1 MRSRFALWV
10 TALLCAVPAF
20 GQDRGLLKLPAF
32 AGLEEKASETVQV
45 NVDSKLLGL
54 ACRFLSSEEPDER
67 AAQKFCTSLT
77 GVYVRQFTFD
87 SDYAYPKS
95 DIDGIR
101 RQLLSPGWSQIVNA
115 RSRKENTDVTV
126 YILVD
131 GGKAKS
137 LAIIASEPREFTIVN
152 IVGNIDLDQLHD
164 LEGNFGVPKLEIETG
179 KKPAASPVPAPAPAP
194 KPAPKKN

>member
-1 MRSRFALWV
+1 LFVW
-10 TALLCAVPAF
+10 ALLGAVPAL

-32 AGLEEKASETVQV
+32 AGLEAKASESVQV
-45 NVDSKLLGL
+45 NVDSKLLGI
-54 ACRFLSSEEPDER
+54 ACSFLSNDEPDQV
-67 AAQKFCTSLT
+67 AARKFCTSLT

-87 SDYAYPKS
+87 TDYAYPQS

-101 RQLLSPGWSQIVNA
+101 HQLLSPGWSQVVGA
-115 RSRKENTDVTV
+115 RSRKENTNVDV

-152 IVGNIDLDQLHD
+152 IIGNIDLEQLHD
-164 LEGNFGVPKLEIETG
+164 LEGNFGVPKLGIETG
-179 KKPAASPVPAPAPAP
+179 KKPATAAPAAP
-194 KPAPKKN
+194 PPKKR

>member
-1 MRSRFALWV
+1 MRSRFALCV
-10 TALLCAVPAF
+10 AALLCAVPAF
-20 GQDRGLLKLPAF
+20 GQDPGLLKLPAF
-32 AGLEEKASETVQV
+32 AGLEAKASETVQV
-45 NVDSKLLGL
+45 NVDQKLLGL

-77 GVYVRQFTFD
+77 GVYVRSFTFD

-101 RQLLSPGWSQIVNA
+101 RQLLSPGWSQIVTA
-115 RSRKENTDVTV
+115 RSRKENTDVDV

-152 IVGNIDLDQLHD
+152 VIGNIDLDQLHD

-179 KKPAASPVPAPAPAP
+179 KKPAASPAPAPAPAP

>member
-152 IVGNIDLDQLHD
+152 IVGNIDLEDLHD
-164 LEGNFGVPKLEIETG
+164 LEGRFGVPDLDIETG
-179 KKPAASPVPAPAPAP
+179 KE
-194 KPAPKKN
+194 APKKESPKKETAKKP

>member
-1 MRSRFALWV
+1 MKLRLALCAA
-10 TALLCAVPAF
+10 ALLCAVPAL

-32 AGLEEKASETVQV
+32 AGLEAKASESVQV

-54 ACRFLSSEEPDER
+54 ACRFLNSDDPEQA

-101 RQLLSPGWSQIVNA
+101 QQLLAPGWSQVVGA
-115 RSRKENTDVTV
+115 RSRKENTDVNV
-126 YILVD
+126 FILVE
-131 GGKAKS
+131 GGKARS

-152 IVGNIDLDQLHD
+152 VIGNIDLEQLHD
-164 LEGNFGVPKLEIETG
+164 LEGNFGVPRLGIETG
-179 KKPAASPVPAPAPAP
+179 KKPDKAPPP
-194 KPAPKKN
+194 PPPPPKK

>member
-1 MRSRFALWV
+1 V
-10 TALLCAVPAF
+10 ALLCAVPAF

-32 AGLEEKASETVQV
+32 AGLEEKASESVQV
-45 NVDSKLLGL
+45 NVDQKLLNLG
-54 ACRFLSSEEPDER
+54 CRFLSSEEPDEA

-77 GVYVRQFTFD
+77 GVYVRSFTFD
-87 SDYAYPKS
+87 SDYAYPKA
-95 DIDGIR
+95 DIDGVR
-101 RQLLSPGWSQIVNA
+101 NQLLAPGWSKVVDA
-115 RSRKENTDVTV
+115 RSKKENTAVDV

-152 IVGNIDLDQLHD
+152 VIGNIDLDQLHD

-179 KKPAASPVPAPAPAP
+179 KKPAAKPAPAPAAKPAPAPAP
-194 KPAPKKN
+194 KKQD